1 VDKKI
6 KSESFFLK
14 KFLLRRQIRKFF
26 FPKDQEILLSRN
38 NKIKTLGILILSYS
52 LCLLCNPN
60 LQAQSGSLL
69 KLWYNQPAEQW
80 VEALPVGNGRLG
92 AMIFGKPLQEE
103 IQLNENTVWA
113 GQPHRN
119 DNTDA
124 KEALPKV
131 RELIFRGKY
140 KEAQEI
146 VNKKFISRNSQ
157 GMPYQ
162 TIGNL
167 ILSFPGHENFKN
179 YYRELNIETA
189 VVSSRYDVD
198 GVTYKRKVFA
208 SFPDQVIIFRI
219 MANKSGEIN
228 FTASVNRP
236 APADISTE
244 GNDKLIMS
252 GVTGDCDSV
261 KGAVKF
267 QAQVKIIT
275 EGGSVLTN
283 NNKIIVNNADVATL
297 YISIASSF
305 KNYNDISANAGERA
319 NYYLQNAL
327 RKKYEQA
334 LKDHINDYQRYF
346 NRVSIDLG
354 ITDSVKNPTDVRIEQ
369 FAGGTDPQ
377 LAALCFQFGR
387 YLLISS
393 SRPGGQP
400 ANLQGIWNNQL
411 YPPWDSKYTVN
422 INTEMNYW
430 PSEIT
435 SLSEMNEPLIQM
447 IRELSKT
454 GRQTAKDMYGAEG
467 WVLHHNTDIWRING
481 PVDGAFWGMW
491 PMGGAWLCQHLW
503 EKYVFNGDKE
513 YLNSVYPVMKSS
525 VEFYLSFLTEEPRH
539 KWLVVCPS
547 VSPENSPVAHP
558 ESSISYGT
566 TMDNQLLSDLFTKTI
581 KSAEILETDKELV
594 KKIKETLKRL
604 PPMQIGQ
611 WGQLQEWMQD
621 WDSKD
626 DKHRHVSHLYGLY
639 PSNQISPYRT
649 PELFSA
655 ARTSLAARGD
665 ESTGWSMG
673 WKVNLWA
680 RLLDGNHALKLITDQ
695 LTPSIQPD
703 GKEKGGTYP
712 NLLDAHPPFQIDGNF
727 GFTAGIAEMLLQSN
741 DGAIFVLPALPD
753 AWKNGSI
760 KGIRARGGFEIENME
775 WKNGEILKLVI
786 KSTLGGN
793 CRIRSYTKLKAENRK
808 DLKPAKGKNQN
819 PFYQIPEIKEPIIS
833 NKTSLENVKLKNTF
847 KYDIETD
854 PGKRYIFSNM

>member
-1 VDKKI
+1 MDKKM
-6 KSESFFLK
+6 SRFPLK
-14 KFLLRRQIRKFF
+14 KLMLRRQIRKFF
-26 FPKDQEILLSRN
+26 FPKNQEILLSRN
-38 NKIKTLGILILSYS
+38 NKIKTLRILILSCS

-60 LQAQSGSLL
+60 LQAQNSSLL
-69 KLWYNQPAEQW
+69 KLWYNQPAERW
-80 VEALPVGNGRLG
+80 EEALPIGNGRLG
-92 AMIFGKPLQEE
+92 AMVFGGPALEK

-119 DNTDA
+119 DNLKA

-131 RELIFRGKY
+131 RNLIFRGKY
-140 KEAQEI
+140 KEAQDL
-146 VNKKFISRNSQ
+146 VNENFISRNSH

-162 TIGNL
+162 TVGNL
-167 ILSFPGHENFKN
+167 ILSFPGHENFTN
-179 YYRELNIETA
+179 YYRELNLETA
-189 VVSSRYDVD
+189 VISSRYDVD

-219 MANKSGEIN
+219 TSSKSGKIN
-228 FTASVNRP
+228 FSASMNHP

-252 GVTGDCDSV
+252 GVTGDCDSI

-267 QAQVKIIT
+267 QTHIKITT
-275 EGGSVLTN
+275 ERGSISAAN
-283 NNKIIVNNADVATL
+283 NNIIVKNADAATI

-305 KNYNDISANAGERA
+305 KNYNDISANAREKA
-319 NYYLQNAL
+319 NIYLQKAL
-327 RKKYEQA
+327 KNDYEQA
-334 LKDHINDYQRYF
+334 LKEHTADYQRYF

-354 ITDSVKNPTDVRIEQ
+354 VTDSVKNPTDLRIEE
-369 FAGGTDPQ
+369 FAGGNDPQ
-377 LAALCFQFGR
+377 LVALCFQFGR

-435 SLSEMNEPLIQM
+435 NLSEMNKPLIQM
-447 IRELSKT
+447 VRELSKT
-454 GRQTAKDMYGAEG
+454 GRQTAKDMYDAEG

-513 YLNSVYPVMKSS
+513 YLKSVYPVMKSA
-525 VEFYLSFLTEEPRH
+525 VEFYLSFLVEDPQH

-547 VSPENSPVAHP
+547 VSPENAPALHP
-558 ESSISYGT
+558 ESSISFGT
-566 TMDNQLLSDLFTKTI
+566 TMDNQLLFDLFTKTI
-581 KSAEILETDKELV
+581 KSAEILETDKKLV
-594 KKIKETLKRL
+594 EKIKETLKRL
-604 PPMQIGQ
+604 PPMRIGK

-621 WDSKD
+621 WDRKD

-649 PELFSA
+649 PKLFSA
-655 ARTSLAARGD
+655 ARTSLVARGD

-695 LTPSIQPD
+695 LTPSIQGD

-727 GFTAGIAEMLLQSN
+727 GLTAGITEMLLQSN

-753 AWKNGSI
+753 VWKNGSI

-775 WKNGEILKLVI
+775 WENGEILKLVI
-786 KSTLGGN
+786 KSNMGGN
-793 CRIRSYTKLKAENRK
+793 CRIRSYTKLKAENKRN
-808 DLKPAKGKNQN
+808 LKTAKGKNQN
-819 PFYQIPEIKEPIIS
+819 PFYQTPEVKKPIIS
-833 NKTSLENVKLKNTF
+833 NTATLENVKLKNTF
-847 KYDIETD
+847 KYDIETE
-854 PGKRYIFSNM
+854 PGTRYIFSKLQ